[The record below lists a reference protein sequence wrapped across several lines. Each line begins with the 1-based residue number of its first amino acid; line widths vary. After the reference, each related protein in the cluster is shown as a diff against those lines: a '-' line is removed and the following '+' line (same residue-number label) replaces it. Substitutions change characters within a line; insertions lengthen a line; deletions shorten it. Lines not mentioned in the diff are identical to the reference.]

1 MTSDP
6 VEAPEEKYELNGLFV
21 FGGGVL
27 VLIIMIILLGSMSP
41 RTGFYGVS
49 LFLLF
54 LCAYMMPTI
63 IALSRHHRNRNAI
76 AILDL
81 FLGWTFVGWVIAFVW
96 SFTAAINVDRPP
108 QRLILWLGYA
118 VAGAVVVT
126 LLIAAIGHY
135 LFSETAFLV
144 RW

>member
-1 MTSDP
+1 
-6 VEAPEEKYELNGLFV
+6 
-21 FGGGVL
+21 
-27 VLIIMIILLGSMSP
+27 MIILLGSMSP

-63 IALSRHHRNRNAI
+63 IALSRHHRDRNAI
-76 AILDL
+76 AILNL

-96 SFTAAINVDRPP
+96 SFTATTSVDRLP

-118 VAGAVVVT
+118 VSGTVVVAF
-126 LLIAAIGHY
+126 LIAAIDHY